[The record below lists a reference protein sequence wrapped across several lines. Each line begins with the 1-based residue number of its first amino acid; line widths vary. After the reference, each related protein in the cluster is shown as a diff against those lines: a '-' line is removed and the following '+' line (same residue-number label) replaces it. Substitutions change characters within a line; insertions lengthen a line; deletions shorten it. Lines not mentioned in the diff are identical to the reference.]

1 MQFFLNK
8 KDQVY
13 ADSAN
18 YSYLTLVSKE
28 LIIFIHILA

>member
-13 ADSAN
+13 AGSTN
-18 YSYLTLVSKE
+18 YGYLTLVSKE